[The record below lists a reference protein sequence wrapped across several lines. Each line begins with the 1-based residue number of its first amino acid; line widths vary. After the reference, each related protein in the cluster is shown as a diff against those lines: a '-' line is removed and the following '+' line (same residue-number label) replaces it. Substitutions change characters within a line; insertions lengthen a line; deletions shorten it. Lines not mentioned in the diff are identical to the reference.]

1 MRPAPNQ
8 FNKVFRVPLSAK
20 NRRANVVEWARIR
33 SACAASV
40 FEDGR
45 EDERDNQ
52 PRQTLRT
59 LRQPKEKVRLFVFL
73 RDLEDRPPGLLTIFT
88 HLPLTTAK
96 GTRPEATCCSFA
108 GTPKGSCSR
117 EGGDGGDKVS
127 SDEEDDG

>member
-59 LRQPKEKVRLFVFL
+59 LRRPKEKVRLFVFL
-73 RDLEDRPPGLLTIFT
+73 RDLEDRPPRI
-88 HLPLTTAK
+88 ANNIY
-96 GTRPEATCCSFA
+96 SFA
-108 GTPKGSCSR
+108 SHNRQRHAARGDVLLVRWDAQRLVLT
-117 EGGDGGDKVS
+117 GGRGWWRQSEFG
-127 SDEEDDG
+127 